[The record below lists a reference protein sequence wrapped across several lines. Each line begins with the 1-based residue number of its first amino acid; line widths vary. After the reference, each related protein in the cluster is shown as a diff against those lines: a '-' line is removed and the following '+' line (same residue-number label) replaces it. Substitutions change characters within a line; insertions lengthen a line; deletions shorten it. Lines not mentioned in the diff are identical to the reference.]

1 MEQFEQMNM
10 VELEEH
16 YRQLEQQI
24 QQMNMEDM
32 TEQDRQALKE
42 HQEIQKFYTDV
53 AESLAFVSQSAGVV
67 MENGDT
73 EIKSIMPQE
82 QYGELLSTLSNGSDR
97 NFMELVLAEKVSDST
112 FSERQ
117 EELKLMEKIPETV
130 IEKNPELQEQTAQ
143 LSENLYT
150 VEEMKNA
157 VEVTGQIMQEYS
169 IDNKDDILLQT
180 QEVFQELNSD
190 DKLITLEKQESPE
203 AELTALLEEEQY
215 ENEKPV
221 VITESSDGYIM
232 NTSKALSSGNVE
244 QAVTEDGRKAPI
256 ENGNEIHHEVAQ
268 ETTND
273 LSEVSPVV
281 HLEESGGVSTLETEL
296 GITEESKKNKEDM
309 ER

>member
-1 MEQFEQMNM
+1 MENM
-10 VELEEH
+10 DNMLITELEEH

-24 QQMNMEDM
+24 QQMEAENM
-32 TEQDRQALKE
+32 TEQEELAFE
-42 HQEIQKFYTDV
+42 EYQEIRKFYTDV
-53 AESLAFVSQSAGVV
+53 ANSLGFVSQSAELTMNDGE
-67 MENGDT
+67 MEIGSMLKP
-73 EIKSIMPQE
+73 EE
-82 QYGELLSTLSNGSDR
+82 YGQLLTTLSTGR
-97 NFMELVLAEKVSDST
+97 NPEFEQFLQMEKSGNLTEHERQYELQLMQKMPENVMQSTALYEAVKSAERSEYLVSEVKDAVEQSEQLMQMYGIDKSDS
-112 FSERQ
+112 
-117 EELKLMEKIPETV
+117 V
-130 IEKNPELQEQTAQ
+130 EQTGIVFRK
-143 LSENLYT
+143 L
-150 VEEMKNA
+150 EE
-157 VEVTGQIMQEYS
+157 T
-169 IDNKDDILLQT
+169 
-180 QEVFQELNSD
+180 
-190 DKLITLEKQESPE
+190 DKLIILPKDRVTEQQL
-203 AELTALLEEEQY
+203 EEQY
-215 ENEKPV
+215 EEEKPV